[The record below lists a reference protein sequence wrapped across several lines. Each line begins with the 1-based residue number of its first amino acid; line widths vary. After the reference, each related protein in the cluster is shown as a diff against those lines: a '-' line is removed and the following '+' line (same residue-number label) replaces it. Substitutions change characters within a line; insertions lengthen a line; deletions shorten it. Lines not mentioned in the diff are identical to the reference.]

1 MPSEFWLERYVGGEY
16 QAVWTEI
23 QTATSAKTGVELNAE
38 IQGVVKEVMRRAR
51 KNIEVIVQRLH
62 DSGYEFVD
70 PSSKGYLSRMPLVR
84 PNESS
89 PHFACW
95 LGQLVGP
102 LPLTIVEWIETVG
115 DVNLV
120 GNHPEWPDPDMI
132 TDALV
137 VEFELRG
144 YADRGPGWDA
154 KEYFQSELER
164 WQADVAEYGQKEIG
178 SFLLPFAPDAYHKA
192 NVSGGG
198 PYGIYLPDGSVDA
211 TCRINGRDI
220 SFVEYL
226 RECFASGGFPGAP
239 SLPQIPS
246 LRHDLL
252 PI

>member
-1 MPSEFWLERYVGGEY
+1 MSSEFWLERYVAGDCQTVWGE
-16 QAVWTEI
+16 I
-23 QTATSAKTGVELNAE
+23 LTATSAGKVGDRNPE
-38 IQGVVKEVMRRAR
+38 IRGVVKEVMRRAR
-51 KNIEVIVQRLH
+51 QNIEVIIQRLH

-70 PSSKGYLSRMPLVR
+70 PSSKGYLPRLPLVR
-84 PNESS
+84 PNEDS
-89 PHFACW
+89 PDFAFW

-102 LPLTIVEWIETVG
+102 LPLTIIEWIETVG

-120 GNHPEWPDPDMI
+120 GNHPEWPEIDMI

-137 VEFELRG
+137 VEFELSG

-154 KEYFQSELER
+154 KEYYQNELETWR
-164 WQADVAEYGQKEIG
+164 ADVAEYGQKEIG
-178 SFLLPFAPDAYHKA
+178 PFLLTFAPDAYHKA

-198 PYGIYLPDGSVDA
+198 PYGIYLPDGSIDA
-211 TCRINGRDI
+211 TCRINGREI
-220 SFVEYL
+220 SFVDYL

-246 LRHDLL
+246 LRHALL